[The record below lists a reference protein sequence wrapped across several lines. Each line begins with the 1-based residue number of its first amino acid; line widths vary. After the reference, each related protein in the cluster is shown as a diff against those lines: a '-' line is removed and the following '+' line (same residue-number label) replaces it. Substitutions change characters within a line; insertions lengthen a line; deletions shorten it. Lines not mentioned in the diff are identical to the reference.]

1 MLIVF
6 SESIFIVIFLPKN
19 IYTKISQVLKMLQET
34 LFRVEKERIQWL
46 YFDLIALY
54 INYS

>member
-19 IYTKISQVLKMLQET
+19 IYTKIS